1 MCEVGALYLTLT
13 GASGFLAA
21 PLEDELKSLLKLGD
35 ERKKKKERR
44 EEEERNEKKE
54 GGVERHNTQGL
65 ICRHKQ

>member
-21 PLEDELKSLLKLGD
+21 LLEEELKSLLKLGM
-35 ERKKKKERR
+35 RKKGR
-44 EEEERNEKKE
+44 EEERERA
-54 GGVERHNTQGL
+54 GIERDNTQGL

>member
-21 PLEDELKSLLKLGD
+21 LLEEELKSLLKLGM
-35 ERKKKKERR
+35 RGKKAERR
-44 EEEERNEKKE
+44 GER
-54 GGVERHNTQGL
+54 ERAGIERDNTQGL